1 MINIAAA
8 IHHMLKLKCTK
19 LNFDCD
25 SDTLVGFKGPFW
37 GREQKDVRKWK
48 GGERGGREGDGM
60 PPFSDQSYAL
70 GFQWSWNVISAMAKN
85 SHKTT
90 WPE

>member
-1 MINIAAA
+1 MINIVAT

-25 SDTLVGFKGPFW
+25 SDTLVGFKGPLW

-48 GGERGGREGDGM
+48 GRKGRG
-60 PPFSDQSYAL
+60 
-70 GFQWSWNVISAMAKN
+70 WNAPIFRSELCPWFPMTLKC
-85 SHKTT
+85 
-90 WPE
+90 